1 MNLNEIKNL
10 DKKYFMNTFGERL
23 PVCFKEGKGI
33 YLYDTEGNKYA
44 DFFAGIA
51 VSALGHGNEELAD
64 AIGEQAKKVLHTSCL
79 YYIEPQA
86 VLAEMIVNSCCGDK
100 VYFGNSGAEANECAI
115 KLAKIYHYKKGDG
128 KTDIITLKNS
138 FHGRTLST
146 VAATGQEKYQKP
158 YAPLIPGFSHVNIN
172 DFDGFKAAVTEKT
185 GAIIMELVQGESGV
199 HPVDKDYVQKI
210 YNFCKENDIIFIDD
224 EIQTGIGRT
233 GKMFAYEHYGIEP
246 DIITMAKALG
256 GGVPIGG
263 ACAKDFVAC
272 AFEPGDH
279 GGTFGGNH
287 LATCAAVTTLSIIKR
302 ENLIKNANNI
312 GKYIKDELIKIDGVT
327 EVRGL
332 GLMIGAE
339 IEHSAKEFVSEMF
352 NQKCLVGAVGSNTV
366 RILPPLIITKDDA
379 DLLINT
385 FKNVMNK
392 FRNVR

>member
-10 DKKYFMNTFGERL
+10 DKNYFMNTFGERL
-23 PVCFKEGKGI
+23 PVCFTEGKGI
-33 YLYDTEGNKYA
+33 FLYDTEGNKYA

-51 VSALGHGNEELAD
+51 VSALGHGNKELAG
-64 AIGEQAKKVLHTSCL
+64 AIAEQAGKVLHTSCL
-79 YYIEPQA
+79 YYIESQA
-86 VLAEMIVNSCCGDK
+86 KLAKLLVNSCCGDK

-158 YAPLIPGFSHVNIN
+158 YAPLVPGFSHVEIN
-172 DFDGFKAAVTEKT
+172 DLESFKNAVTEKT
-185 GAIIMELVQGESGV
+185 GAVIMELVQGESGV
-199 HPVDKDYVQKI
+199 HPVEKEYVQAV

-233 GKMFAYEHYGIEP
+233 GKMFAYEHFGIEP
-246 DIITMAKALG
+246 DVISMAKALG
-256 GGVPIGG
+256 GGVPIG
-263 ACAKDFVAC
+263 AVCAKEFVAD
-272 AFEPGDH
+272 AFSPGDH

-287 LATCAAVTTLSIIKR
+287 LATTAALTTLSIIKR
-302 ENLIKNANNI
+302 EKLTENAEKI
-312 GKYIKDELIKIDGVT
+312 GKYIKEELLKIDGVT

-339 IEHSAKEFVSEMF
+339 IKHPAKEFVAEMF
-352 NQKCLVGAVGSNTV
+352 NEKCLVGAVGSNTV
-366 RILPPLIITKDDA
+366 RILPPLIITREEA
-379 DLLINT
+379 DLLIST
-385 FKNVMNK
+385 FKKVMNK
-392 FRNVR
+392 FN